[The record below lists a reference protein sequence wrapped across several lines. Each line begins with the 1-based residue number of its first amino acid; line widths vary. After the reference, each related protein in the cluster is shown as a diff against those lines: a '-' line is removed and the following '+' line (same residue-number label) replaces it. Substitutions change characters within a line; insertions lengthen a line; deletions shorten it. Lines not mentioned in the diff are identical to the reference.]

1 MNYCKLEIYVPETH
15 AEAVRHAIAA
25 AGAGKLGNYDS
36 CCWTT
41 SGTGRFRPL
50 ADSKP
55 FLGTPGTVEEVPEM
69 KIETL
74 CAAADLRAVIAA
86 MREAHPYETPAFQ
99 FWPVGISEKEL

>member
-1 MNYCKLEIYVPETH
+1 MRILFVCTGNSCRSPM
-15 AEAVRHAIAA
+15 AELYFEELCRKAGRDDIDVRSA
-25 AGAGKLGNYDS
+25 
-36 CCWTT
+36 
-41 SGTGRFRPL
+41 GTGRFRPL

>member
-1 MNYCKLEIYVPETH
+1 MPKRSDTRSRRQAPGNS
-15 AEAVRHAIAA
+15 AITTAA
-25 AGAGKLGNYDS
+25 AGRPPAPAA
-36 CCWTT
+36 
-41 SGTGRFRPL
+41 SGHL